1 MRAIS
6 KNTRKVTALTLAAA
20 LVVAVYLNW
29 QYARAGVTLEENA
42 VQVAAGADT
51 ADEASAPIGVGFP
64 GVSLPGAAGSAAPGP
79 DRADRRGRGHDRDG
93 DTGNRGGDR
102 LCYGHAV
109 GTDPK
114 PGNACAAG

>member
-1 MRAIS
+1 MKQRGEGTLFDFRALLE
-6 KNTRKVTALTLAAA
+6 KQNRTRLAVVLGGAAMLLLLLSELLPATAACGTI
-20 LVVAVYLNW
+20 
-29 QYARAGVTLEENA
+29 R
-42 VQVAAGADT
+42 
-51 ADEASAPIGVGFP
+51 GVGFP
-64 GVSLPGAAGSAAPGP
+64 GVSLPGAAGSTAPGP